1 MGSRLML
8 CLLTFIAAQSAGNA
22 SCNTMGSSG
31 CSGPDLKA
39 DRIEFTVV
47 SAGAGRA
54 VVRITGVV
62 RNSGTL
68 DFESAPGKQSIALFE
83 GRRFLA
89 DRSFQTLKSGQE
101 ARVEFDLEF
110 DPNQLD
116 PPAIYELAIIYAPDI
131 FQDSNPANDDCDRHN
146 NRVQRSGNRIS
157 ELLR

>member
-1 MGSRLML
+1 
-8 CLLTFIAAQSAGNA
+8 
-22 SCNTMGSSG
+22 MGSSG

-39 DRIEFTVV
+39 DRIEFTIV

-54 VVRITGVV
+54 VVRITGVI
-62 RNSGTL
+62 RNNGAS

-89 DRSFQTLKSGQE
+89 DRSFQTLKAGQE
-101 ARVEFDLEF
+101 ARVDFELEF

-131 FQDSNPANDDCDRHN
+131 FQDGNPANDDCDRNN
-146 NRVQRSGNRIS
+146 NRLRQSGSRIG